1 MNNFDPLKLLEI
13 GCVPEHKWAVHIRI
27 PKKWYTSKNE
37 LIEMNAEKLTD
48 WIFNLNKF
56 VNIHADR
63 SHRLIRASA
72 FQLEKGEKGNLHYQ
86 ITLFLTKKIYTS
98 DIRKEWKMGSS
109 ATKFYIKEV
118 EDPVKSLVYC
128 TKSKTREAGPYFTYD
143 DQNTIDRCKSLP
155 VNAVSRQAR
164 TGKAGTTQ
172 GTPI

>member
-1 MNNFDPLKLLEI
+1 MNHFDPLALLAA
-13 GCVPEHKWAVHIRI
+13 GLVPEHKWALHIRI
-27 PKKWYTSKNE
+27 PKSWWTKKNE
-37 LIEMNAEKLTD
+37 HISLDAEQLTD

-56 VNIHADR
+56 VNVHADR

-72 FQLEKGEKGNLHYQ
+72 FQLEQGEKGNLHYQ

-109 ATKFYIKEV
+109 DVKFYIKEV

-128 TKSKTREAGPYFTYD
+128 TKNKTRVNGPYFTYD
-143 DQNTIDRCKSLP
+143 DQNTIDRVRSLP

-164 TGKAGTTQ
+164 TGKAGTTKES
-172 GTPI
+172 PI